1 MTALMYVPIVL
12 SLLMLGAHFLRD
24 GVMPLVIA
32 ALALCG
38 LLFVRR
44 PWAARAVQLALL
56 AGGLEWLRTLMTLV
70 LQRQH
75 AHLPWLR
82 MALILGAVTAL
93 AWLAAWLFQTARLGR
108 IYRLRGTRDTST

>member
-1 MTALMYVPIVL
+1 MYLPIVL
-12 SLLMLGAHFLRD
+12 SLLLLGAHFLRD
-24 GVMPLVIA
+24 DVTPLVVVAI
-32 ALALCG
+32 ALCG

-44 PWAARAVQLALL
+44 PWAARTTQLALL
-56 AGGLEWLRTLMTLV
+56 AGGVEWLRTLMTLV

-75 AHLPWLR
+75 AGLPWLR

-108 IYRLRGTRDTST
+108 IYRLREERAVGD